1 MFPGVHGNVTAASGW
16 CAGAAR
22 TDSVST
28 LLVPAQAQGPPY
40 PTPASLILPEDAI
53 LTTQAP
59 SQLWTATLGR
69 LQLEVPRPNF
79 ETWLKGTQALRFDD
93 ECLVVGTES
102 AFAATM
108 LEERLAATISR
119 AVERIAGQSITVRFE
134 VISDAD
140 GPSANGIGD
149 RRDER
154 PDKPASQPSDPNS
167 PFGSLPLNPRYTF
180 DEFVV
185 GPSNELA
192 HAAATRVAAEPGR
205 VYNPLYLYAGVGL
218 GKTHLLQA
226 IGNALTSRGMRL
238 IYVSSERF
246 TNDYIRSIQDGTT
259 EQFRAFYRGADAL
272 LVDDIQFIAGKA
284 QTQEGFFHT
293 FNELHMGT
301 KQVVVTGDEPAR
313 QSLLEERIQSRLE
326 GGLVVDIQPPDYETR
341 TAILRE
347 KSKSLQAQLP
357 EDVLDVV
364 ASRPSSN
371 VRELEGSLNRIVA
384 YAQMTGT
391 PVTVDVA
398 RKGLG
403 DLLTTRQEAPM
414 TPSAVIKAVS
424 EQFGTDSETLKGPR
438 RTKEVSRARHVA
450 MYLLRETSLL
460 SSPQVGLALGG
471 RDHSTVLYA
480 QRKVEQLI
488 ETDPELRSIIA
499 TIRQRLASQPR

>member
-1 MFPGVHGNVTAASGW
+1 M
-16 CAGAAR
+16 
-22 TDSVST
+22 
-28 LLVPAQAQGPPY
+28 
-40 PTPASLILPEDAI
+40 
-53 LTTQAP
+53 
-59 SQLWTATLGR
+59 
-69 LQLEVPRPNF
+69 PRPNF

-93 ECLVVGTES
+93 ECLVIGTEN

-119 AVERIAGQSITVRFE
+119 AVERIAGQPIAVRFE
-134 VISDAD
+134 VIADAD
-140 GPSANGIGD
+140 GPAADNARED
-149 RRDER
+149 RQEQPARSSDAGGRPAVER
-154 PDKPASQPSDPNS
+154 ESQ
-167 PFGSLPLNPRYTF
+167 FGSLPLNPRYTF
-180 DEFVV
+180 EEFVV

-192 HAAATRVAAEPGR
+192 HAAATRAAAEPGR

-226 IGNALTSRGMRL
+226 IGNELRSRGMHL

-293 FNELHMGT
+293 FNELQMGG

-326 GGLVVDIQPPDYETR
+326 GGLVVDIQAPDYETR

-347 KSKSLQAQLP
+347 KSKGLQAQLP

-384 YAQMTGT
+384 YAQMTGA

-398 RKGLG
+398 RKALG
-403 DLLTTRQEAPM
+403 DLLATRQEAPT

-424 EQFGTDSETLKGPR
+424 EHFGTDPETLKGPR
-438 RTKEVSRARHVA
+438 RTKEVSLARHVA
-450 MYLLRETSLL
+450 MFLLRETSSL

-480 QRKVEQLI
+480 QRKMEQLI
-488 ETDPELRSIIA
+488 ETDPELRSVIA

>member
-1 MFPGVHGNVTAASGW
+1 MTTH
-16 CAGAAR
+16 
-22 TDSVST
+22 
-28 LLVPAQAQGPPY
+28 QA
-40 PTPASLILPEDAI
+40 PASLIPPEDAI

-69 LQLEVPRPNF
+69 LQLEVPRANF
-79 ETWLKGTQALRFDD
+79 ETLLKGTQALRFDD
-93 ECLVVGTES
+93 DCLVIGTES
-102 AFAATM
+102 AFAATW

-119 AVERIAGQSITVRFE
+119 AVERIAGQPVAVRFE
-134 VISDAD
+134 VIADAD
-140 GPSANGIGD
+140 GSALDAPRDNSNERSARPSNAGGPIGG
-149 RRDER
+149 REF
-154 PDKPASQPSDPNS
+154 Q
-167 PFGSLPLNPRYTF
+167 FGSLPLNPHYTF
-180 DEFVV
+180 GEFVV

-192 HAAATRVAAEPGR
+192 HAAATRAAAEPGR

-226 IGNALTSRGMRL
+226 IGNELTSRGMHI

-272 LVDDIQFIAGKA
+272 LMDDIQFIAGKA

-293 FNELHMGT
+293 FNELHMGS

-347 KSKSLQAQLP
+347 KSKSLETQLP
-357 EDVLDVV
+357 EDVLDIV
-364 ASRPSSN
+364 ASRPFSN
-371 VRELEGSLNRIVA
+371 IRELEGALNRIVA
-384 YAQMTGT
+384 YAHMTNAPIT
-391 PVTVDVA
+391 EDIA
-398 RKGLG
+398 RKALG
-403 DLLTTRQEAPM
+403 DLLATRQEIPM

-424 EQFGTDSETLKGPR
+424 EQFGMDPETIKGPR
-438 RTKEVSRARHVA
+438 RTKEVSLARHVA
-450 MYLLRETSLL
+450 MYLLRETSSL

-480 QRKVEQLI
+480 QKKMEQLI
-488 ETDPELRSIIA
+488 ETDPELRSVIA

>member
-1 MFPGVHGNVTAASGW
+1 MVRRCSADRIREHLFGPGFGPVTTHQAPA
-16 CAGAAR
+16 
-22 TDSVST
+22 T
-28 LLVPAQAQGPPY
+28 LIP
-40 PTPASLILPEDAI
+40 PEDAI

-69 LQLEVPRPNF
+69 LQLEVPRANF
-79 ETWLKGTQALRFDD
+79 ETLLKGTQALRFDD
-93 ECLVVGTES
+93 DCLVIGTES
-102 AFAATM
+102 AFAATW

-119 AVERIAGQSITVRFE
+119 AVERIAGQPVKVRFE
-134 VISDAD
+134 VIADAD
-140 GPSANGIGD
+140 SPAID
-149 RRDER
+149 APRDNQQER
-154 PDKPASQPSDPNS
+154 PVRSPNGSGRSSGERDSQ
-167 PFGSLPLNPRYTF
+167 FGSLPLNSRYTF

-192 HAAATRVAAEPGR
+192 HAAATRVATEPGR

-226 IGNALTSRGMRL
+226 IGNKLTARGMHI

-246 TNDYIRSIQDGTT
+246 TNDYIRSIQEGTT

-272 LVDDIQFIAGKA
+272 LMDDIQFIAGKA

-293 FNELHMGT
+293 FNELHMGS

-347 KSKSLQAQLP
+347 KSKNLQTQLP
-357 EDVLDVV
+357 EDVLDII
-364 ASRPSSN
+364 ASRPFSN
-371 VRELEGSLNRIVA
+371 VRELEGALNRIVA
-384 YAQMTGT
+384 YAHMTNS
-391 PVTVDVA
+391 PVTEDIA
-398 RKGLG
+398 RKALG
-403 DLLTTRQEAPM
+403 DLLTTRQEIPM

-424 EQFGTDSETLKGPR
+424 EQFGMDPETIKGPR
-438 RTKEVSRARHVA
+438 RTKEVSLARHVA
-450 MYLLRETSLL
+450 MYLLRETSSL

-480 QRKVEQLI
+480 QKKMEQLM
-488 ETDPELRSIIA
+488 ETDTELRSVIA
-499 TIRQRLASQPR
+499 TIRQRLANQPR

>member
-1 MFPGVHGNVTAASGW
+1 
-16 CAGAAR
+16 
-22 TDSVST
+22 
-28 LLVPAQAQGPPY
+28 L
-40 PTPASLILPEDAI
+40 
-53 LTTQAP
+53 
-59 SQLWTATLGR
+59 
-69 LQLEVPRPNF
+69 
-79 ETWLKGTQALRFDD
+79 LKGTQALRFDD
-93 ECLVVGTES
+93 NCLVIGTES
-102 AFAATM
+102 AFAATW

-119 AVERIAGQSITVRFE
+119 AVERIAGEPVTVRFE
-134 VISDAD
+134 VIAD
-140 GPSANGIGD
+140 GDGH
-149 RRDER
+149 
-154 PDKPASQPSDPNS
+154 PADSPRSQQSEQVDHQSQPFERSRSQQVDS
-167 PFGSLPLNPRYTF
+167 PFASLPLNQRFTF
-180 DEFVV
+180 DKFVS

-192 HAAATRVAAEPGR
+192 HAAATRVATAPGS

-226 IGNALTSRGMRL
+226 IGNELKSRGMNL

-293 FNELHMGT
+293 FNELHMGG

-326 GGLVVDIQPPDYETR
+326 GGLVVDIQPPDYEMR

-347 KSKSLQAQLP
+347 KSKGLQTELP

-371 VRELEGSLNRIVA
+371 IRELEGSLNRIIA
-384 YAQMTGT
+384 YSHMTGA
-391 PVTVDVA
+391 PVTVEVA
-398 RKGLG
+398 RKALG
-403 DLLTTRQEAPM
+403 NLLTTRQKVPM
-414 TPSAVIKAVS
+414 TPSAVINAVS
-424 EQFGTDSETLKGPR
+424 EHFGTDPETIKGPR
-438 RTKEVSRARHVA
+438 RTKEVALARHVA
-450 MYLLRETSLL
+450 MYLLRETSSL

-480 QRKVEQLI
+480 QRKMEQLI
-488 ETDPELRSIIA
+488 ETDPELRSVIA
-499 TIRQRLASQPR
+499 TIRQRLATQPR